1 MNHFMKKKKENQSI
15 ETFAVS
21 SVKLQIRTVVLLS
34 EHSPYLHV
42 VNY

>member
-1 MNHFMKKKKENQSI
+1 M
-15 ETFAVS
+15 FAVS
-21 SVKLQIRTVVLLS
+21 SVKLQIRTVILLR